1 MRWAGSERHL
11 RTHPWV
17 CRATARPSAR
27 LVALAALL
35 TLGPALGACAPTPA
49 PVPTQQTV
57 EPSTRP
63 SEAPS
68 AQPAAPTSTPGSP
81 SAAATTIATA
91 TPTTTAP
98 AAPLV
103 ASASWVT
110 RSGVRAA
117 KVVPTEAGRATTVD
131 ADAVWAQL
139 VARMPAVDSPGMRDQ
154 LVCHVHFARGKTAWF
169 LEPARPAVGYAATVA
184 AGCNPGAV
192 RDAG

>member
-1 MRWAGSERHL
+1 MRWAGGERHL

-35 TLGPALGACAPTPA
+35 TLAPALGACAPAPA
-49 PVPTQQTV
+49 PVPAQQTA

-63 SEAPS
+63 SMSPS
-68 AQPAAPTSTPGSP
+68 AQPSAPASPPGGA
-81 SAAATTIATA
+81 SATATA
-91 TPTTTAP
+91 TPTTMAP
-98 AAPLV
+98 VAPLV